1 MDFPAL
7 TLEQLESEACLAA
20 DLVRDAATRRDD
32 QAEAEAE
39 ELLQELLTALSR
51 REAIAA

>member
-1 MDFPAL
+1 MDFSGL
-7 TLEQLESEACLAA
+7 TFEQLESEACLAA

-32 QAEAEAE
+32 QAETEAE
-39 ELLQELLTALSR
+39 GLLLELLTALSH